1 MRKTKSEI
9 KCECGGETIL
19 FGKTKDGRQK
29 YHCKVCGAV
38 FTKMKH
44 FTSGRKGKRLL
55 SLLFN
60 IISKDFYKRFD
71 LNSIFDIA
79 IQKTPKNLDAIYF
92 STACNKADGNVSI
105 KCNNPK
111 LLICETDNG
120 MILYKIPENKT
131 QEKRTISIIDD
142 KSFPIDPE
150 KNYHYQRYRTRTNSD
165 L

>member
-1 MRKTKSEI
+1 MRKTKSGI

-29 YHCKVCGAV
+29 YRCKSCGAV
-38 FTKMKH
+38 FSKMKH

-55 SLLFN
+55 SLLLN
-60 IISKDFYKRFD
+60 IISEDFYKKFD
-71 LNSIFDIA
+71 LNSIFDSA
-79 IQKTPKNLDAIYF
+79 ILKTPKNLDAIYF
-92 STACNKADGNVSI
+92 CTAYNKTKGNISI
-105 KCNNPK
+105 QCNNPK